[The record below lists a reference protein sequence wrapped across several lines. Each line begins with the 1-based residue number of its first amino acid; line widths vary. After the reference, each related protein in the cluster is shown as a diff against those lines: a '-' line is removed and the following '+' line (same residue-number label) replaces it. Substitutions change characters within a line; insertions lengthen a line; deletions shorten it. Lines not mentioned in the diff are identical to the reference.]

1 MSDGTS
7 GAAARSGATGRA
19 GHDDGARPRRG
30 GGLVGGLLAP
40 GRGLVL
46 MLLGWTATVV
56 SWLLVTAIITLFI
69 WVGFVLVPLAAKA
82 LRALADCQ
90 LRLGRRWY
98 GIGPGAGAGPGE
110 RHPGALDPAA
120 EAPGAPEPAKGALGA
135 LGVLRRRSTWRDWAW
150 AHISLVAG
158 WFLAVVPLLLVGSG
172 LFGILMPVL
181 WDPWVST
188 WDNSWYGFIRLESA
202 RSANWAAGLGVVWLL
217 LGLWIGPYA
226 LRAQAKL
233 ARAVLGR

>member
-19 GHDDGARPRRG
+19 GRDDGVRPRRG

-56 SWLLVTAIITLFI
+56 SWLLVTAVITLFM
-69 WVGFVLVPLAAKA
+69 WVGFVLVPLVAKA

-98 GIGPGAGAGPGE
+98 GIGQGAGAGPGE
-110 RHPGALDPAA
+110 RHPGALDTAA
-120 EAPGAPEPAKGALGA
+120 EAPGAPEPAPGALGA

-150 AHISLVAG
+150 AQISLVAG

>member
-1 MSDGTS
+1 MPEGTV
-7 GAAARSGATGRA
+7 GAATRPGAPGQA
-19 GHDDGARPRRG
+19 EHDDGARARRAQRG
-30 GGLVGGLLAP
+30 GGLIGGLLAP
-40 GRGLVL
+40 WRGLVL

-56 SWLLVTAIITLFI
+56 SWLLITAITTLFI
-69 WVGFVLVPLAAKA
+69 WVGFALVPLVAKA
-82 LRALADCQ
+82 LRGLADCQ
-90 LRLGRRWY
+90 LRLGQRWY
-98 GIGPGAGAGPGE
+98 GVGPSEGAGSWE
-110 RHPGALDPAA
+110 RHPGALDAAA
-120 EAPGAPEPAKGALGA
+120 ESPGVPGLVKGALR
-135 LGVLRRRSTWRDWAW
+135 VLRGRSTWRDWAW
-150 AHISLVAG
+150 AQISLVAG
-158 WFLAVVPLLLVGSG
+158 WFLAVVPLLLFALG
-172 LFGILMPVL
+172 LFGVLMPVL

>member
-1 MSDGTS
+1 MPDGTV
-7 GAAARSGATGRA
+7 GAATRPGAPGQA
-19 GHDDGARPRRG
+19 EHDDGAQARRARRG
-30 GGLVGGLLAP
+30 GGLIGGLLAP
-40 GRGLVL
+40 WRGLVL

-56 SWLLVTAIITLFI
+56 SWLLITAITTLFI
-69 WVGFVLVPLAAKA
+69 WVGFALVPLVAKA
-82 LRALADCQ
+82 LKGLADCQ
-90 LRLGRRWY
+90 LRLGQRWY
-98 GIGPGAGAGPGE
+98 GVGPSKGAGSWE
-110 RHPGALDPAA
+110 RHPGALDGAA
-120 EAPGAPEPAKGALGA
+120 DTPGVPGLVKGALR
-135 LGVLRRRSTWRDWAW
+135 VLSRRSTWRDWAW
-150 AHISLVAG
+150 AQVSLVAS
-158 WFLAVVPLLLVGSG
+158 WFLAVVPLLLFALG
-172 LFGILMPVL
+172 LFGVLMPVL